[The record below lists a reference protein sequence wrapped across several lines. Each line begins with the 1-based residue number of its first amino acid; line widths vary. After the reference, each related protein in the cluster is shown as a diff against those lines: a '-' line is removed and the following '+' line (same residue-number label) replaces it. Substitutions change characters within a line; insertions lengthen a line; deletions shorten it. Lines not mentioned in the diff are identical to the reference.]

1 MCSFIEIKIELYF
14 KWADLARGSFAKGT
28 TADETTKLFLN
39 AKGNIGEVDVDIAN
53 FLDYVDGKTAEGKFT
68 KDVAAEVDRV
78 KQHDETRLEYMTL
91 MMELKQQR
99 REGYDEGRIENMLK
113 SVKSLM
119 TKRGW
124 SLDETMEALDISPED
139 KAIIVAKYQP
149 V

>member
-1 MCSFIEIKIELYF
+1 
-14 KWADLARGSFAKGT
+14 
-28 TADETTKLFLN
+28 
-39 AKGNIGEVDVDIAN
+39 
-53 FLDYVDGKTAEGKFT
+53 
-68 KDVAAEVDRV
+68 
-78 KQHDETRLEYMTL
+78 MTL

>member
-1 MCSFIEIKIELYF
+1 
-14 KWADLARGSFAKGT
+14 
-28 TADETTKLFLN
+28 
-39 AKGNIGEVDVDIAN
+39 
-53 FLDYVDGKTAEGKFT
+53 
-68 KDVAAEVDRV
+68 VASKVERV
-78 KQHDETRLEYMTL
+78 KQHDEMRLDYMTF

-113 SVKSLM
+113 SVNALM
-119 TKRGW
+119 TKCGW

>member
-1 MCSFIEIKIELYF
+1 
-14 KWADLARGSFAKGT
+14 
-28 TADETTKLFLN
+28 
-39 AKGNIGEVDVDIAN
+39 
-53 FLDYVDGKTAEGKFT
+53 
-68 KDVAAEVDRV
+68 
-78 KQHDETRLEYMTL
+78 MTL

-139 KAIIVAKYQP
+139 RAIIVAKYQP

>member
-1 MCSFIEIKIELYF
+1 VYTFTNRCHESNRLEL
-14 KWADLARGSFAKGT
+14 G
-28 TADETTKLFLN
+28 DETTKLFLN
-39 AKGNIGEVDVDIAN
+39 AKGTIGVVDADIAS
-53 FLDYVDGKTAEGKFT
+53 FLNYVDGKTAEGKFT
-68 KDVAAEVDRV
+68 KDVAAEVERV

-139 KAIIVAKYQP
+139 RAIIVAKYQP

>member
-1 MCSFIEIKIELYF
+1 MASKVE
-14 KWADLARGSFAKGT
+14 
-28 TADETTKLFLN
+28 
-39 AKGNIGEVDVDIAN
+39 
-53 FLDYVDGKTAEGKFT
+53 
-68 KDVAAEVDRV
+68 RV
-78 KQHDETRLEYMTL
+78 KQHDEMRLDYMTL

-113 SVKSLM
+113 SVNALM
-119 TKRGW
+119 TKCGW

>member
-1 MCSFIEIKIELYF
+1 
-14 KWADLARGSFAKGT
+14 
-28 TADETTKLFLN
+28 
-39 AKGNIGEVDVDIAN
+39 
-53 FLDYVDGKTAEGKFT
+53 
-68 KDVAAEVDRV
+68 
-78 KQHDETRLEYMTL
+78 MTL

-113 SVKSLM
+113 SVNALM
-119 TKRGW
+119 TKCGW

>member
-1 MCSFIEIKIELYF
+1 
-14 KWADLARGSFAKGT
+14 
-28 TADETTKLFLN
+28 
-39 AKGNIGEVDVDIAN
+39 
-53 FLDYVDGKTAEGKFT
+53 
-68 KDVAAEVDRV
+68 
-78 KQHDETRLEYMTL
+78 MTF

-139 KAIIVAKYQP
+139 RAIIVAKYQP

>member
-1 MCSFIEIKIELYF
+1 
-14 KWADLARGSFAKGT
+14 
-28 TADETTKLFLN
+28 
-39 AKGNIGEVDVDIAN
+39 
-53 FLDYVDGKTAEGKFT
+53 
-68 KDVAAEVDRV
+68 VASKVERV
-78 KQHDETRLEYMTL
+78 KQHDEMRLDYMTL

-113 SVKSLM
+113 SVNALM
-119 TKRGW
+119 TKCGW